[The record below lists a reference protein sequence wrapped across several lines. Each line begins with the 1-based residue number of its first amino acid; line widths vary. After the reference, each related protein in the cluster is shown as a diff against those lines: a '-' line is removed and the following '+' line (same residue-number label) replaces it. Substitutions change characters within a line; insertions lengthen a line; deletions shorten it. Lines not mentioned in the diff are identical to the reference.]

1 MIEEERISRVVISDA
16 YVALGELINL
26 VYVHRIPLPMSRIV
40 DTGFQRLT
48 VNYETS
54 VNLINRKYE
63 NVTQDIVHR
72 IILRYAPK

>member
-48 VNYETS
+48 VN
-54 VNLINRKYE
+54 
-63 NVTQDIVHR
+63 
-72 IILRYAPK
+72 